1 LTKGAKNMKTRVEG
15 VNEVQ
20 KNLEKI
26 RNKAKEIEGS
36 NQVPLTELLPDSFI
50 KNYTNFETTQD
61 FVDACEKLLDVDFLS
76 IDENDEKFNH
86 MIKEK
91 TSFDNWN
98 GMIGEA
104 TTQWVGK
111 KLGFK

>member
-1 LTKGAKNMKTRVEG
+1 MKIRIEG
-15 VNEVQ
+15 IDEVQ
-20 KNLEKI
+20 KNLENFL
-26 RNKAKEIEGS
+26 NKAKKIEGK
-36 NQVPLTELLPDSFI
+36 NEVPLIELLPDSFI
-50 KNYTNFETTQD
+50 KKYTNFEATQD

-86 MIKEK
+86 MIKEE